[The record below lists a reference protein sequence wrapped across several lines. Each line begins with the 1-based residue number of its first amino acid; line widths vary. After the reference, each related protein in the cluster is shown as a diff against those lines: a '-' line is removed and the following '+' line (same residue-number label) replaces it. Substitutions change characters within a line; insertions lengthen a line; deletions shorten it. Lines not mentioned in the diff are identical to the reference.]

1 MAVTVVIPTYNRLN
15 KLLETLDAL
24 SGQSFRDFSVIVVDD
39 GSPDGTTEKLKAG
52 SLDYPFSLQIIY
64 QQNAGA
70 SAATNSGV
78 RLAGDGLVILFDDDI
93 LPSPECIAQH
103 VAFHEKMP
111 GAILSG
117 SADTDPQRTT
127 TDVQRYKL
135 YMEQKWREARP
146 DTNALLEVGFE
157 NFIITTANMSLQ
169 RSLYLSL
176 QGFSAELRDGY
187 DVEFGFRA
195 LLKDTKLY
203 FDRNVKTIHNDQI
216 SLRYYAGRQRAYT
229 LSKRE
234 ILKKYPG
241 LKSRFEEDQA
251 AVSGFKAFVYRV
263 LRSSL
268 STNIIESSAFAA
280 LIPRPLRYRIYG
292 STIASLSYI
301 P

>member
-24 SGQSFRDFSVIVVDD
+24 SRQSYRDFSVIIVDD
-39 GSPDGTTEKLKAG
+39 GSPDGTTEKVKAG
-52 SLDYPFSLQIIY
+52 SLNYPFSLQIIY

-93 LPSPECIAQH
+93 LPSYECIAQH
-103 VAFHEKMP
+103 IAFHEKVP
-111 GAILSG
+111 DAILSG

-146 DTNALLEVGFE
+146 DTNTLLEVGFE

-169 RSLYLSL
+169 RNLYLSL
-176 QGFSAELRDGY
+176 QGFSTELRDGY

-195 LLKDTKLY
+195 LMKNTRLY

-216 SLRYYAGRQRAYT
+216 SLRYYASRQRAYT
-229 LSKRE
+229 SSKRE
-234 ILKKYPG
+234 ILKKYPE
-241 LKSRFEEDQA
+241 LKSRFEADQP
-251 AVSGFKAFVYRV
+251 AVTGFKAFVYRL
-263 LRSSL
+263 LRNSL
-268 STNIIESSAFAA
+268 TTNIIESSAFSV
-280 LIPRPLRYRIYG
+280 LVPRAVRYKIYG
-292 STIASLSYI
+292 STIASLSHL